1 MDFLKELKIFTKHIF
16 YWIISFVGFS
26 TFFFLFGL
34 KKIVIFGQELF
45 LPLPS
50 GNSFT
55 VQVFNKIRADLLPPD
70 VKLLVTNPISA
81 FVAQI
86 LLSMLLSFLL
96 TTPFFIYKIILYLR
110 PALFPQ
116 ERRAVILSLLPLTFL
131 FLCGAAYSYFFLIPA
146 TFKILYPYTT
156 NIGAVAYFSV
166 SEFIHYVFGL
176 TLSVGLM
183 FLLPVFMTLLSWLGI
198 IRAEFWKNKWRFA
211 LLLFL
216 IGSAIITPDGT
227 GVTMVMLFLPLMTL
241 YLAGYVF
248 AYKLGKEI

>member
-1 MDFLKELKIFTKHIF
+1 
-16 YWIISFVGFS
+16 V
-26 TFFFLFGL
+26 

-45 LPLPS
+45 IPILS
-50 GNSFT
+50 ENSLT
-55 VQVFNKIRADLLPPD
+55 VQVFNKIGTDLLPSD
-70 VKLLVTNPISA
+70 VKLLATNPLSA

-110 PALFPQ
+110 PALFPY
-116 ERRAVILSLLPLTFL
+116 ERRAVLLSVLPLTLL
-131 FLCGAAYSYFFLIPA
+131 FLCGAAYSYFFLIPV
-146 TFKILYPYTT
+146 TFRLLYPFTT

-176 TLSVGLM
+176 IVSVGLM
-183 FLLPVFMTLLSWLGI
+183 FLLPVFMVLLSWLGI
-198 IRAEFWKNKWRFA
+198 IRPRFWKNKWRGA

-227 GVTMVMLFLPLMTL
+227 GVTMTMLFLPLMTL
-241 YLAGYVF
+241 YLTGYAF
-248 AYKLGKEI
+248 AHKLGKEV